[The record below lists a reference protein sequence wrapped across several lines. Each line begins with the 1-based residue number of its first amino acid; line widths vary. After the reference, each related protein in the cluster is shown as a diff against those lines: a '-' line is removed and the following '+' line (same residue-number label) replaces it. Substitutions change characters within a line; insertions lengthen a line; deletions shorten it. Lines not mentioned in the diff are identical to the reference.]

1 MSFVRAVDAFR
12 EPARLPAAKA
22 GSGGWTFGP
31 PTPERWLAQRV
42 FGRERDGAPSPHSMP
57 RRQLTHSITLGD
69 IPVVTINAHEYREF
83 RLEPE
88 TRRTTAPA
96 DAQPVVV

>member
-1 MSFVRAVDAFR
+1 
-12 EPARLPAAKA
+12 
-22 GSGGWTFGP
+22 
-31 PTPERWLAQRV
+31 
-42 FGRERDGAPSPHSMP
+42 MP

-88 TRRTTAPA
+88 NEKDNGTSRRPA
-96 DAQPVVV
+96 GRGISDPI